1 MENENRKEN
10 AELNDSELSEVAGGA
25 VGIIP
30 RAREMRRCANKGC
43 NGLVPSNSTGIYCKN
58 CAAGKPIA
66 RL

>member
-10 AELNDSELSEVAGGA
+10 AELNDSELNEVAGG
-25 VGIIP
+25 VKIP
-30 RAREMRRCANKGC
+30 KTKLRRCANKGC

-58 CAAGKPIA
+58 CAAGRPIA

>member
-1 MENENRKEN
+1 MENEKEIKKE
-10 AELNDSELSEVAGGA
+10 ALTDEELNEVAGGA
-25 VGIIP
+25 IGIIP

-58 CAAGKPIA
+58 CAAGRPIA